1 MFSTVKQVSDS
12 PQVSKS
18 SPEPPVAILNAC
30 RSGAWEKVG
39 GIPLIARALYHLK
52 ELEIKEV
59 VLLLSMDSLPTEL
72 EKWQGNLKLQQIK
85 VKEDIPTTILSI
97 ANLKQHFLYIDA
109 AHLIDPRLIQKL
121 TTASEAILLHI
132 DPQDREKQ
140 AIRAG
145 FFTIEDLHLW
155 AKNGNTFL
163 INHSRSLFPGD
174 VDLFNPE
181 IRGPLIPYFIE
192 VGSRDDAR
200 KATQILVRSSQKKVG
215 DLPAEFIDPPFENA
229 LTLLFCDTP
238 ITPNMVTLSGWAVAI
253 IVAYL
258 FWHGWFLSGALLAFV
273 VEILDGVDGK
283 LARTTL
289 HYSKLGHYEH
299 ITDYF
304 YENSW
309 YVAIAVGLSVT
320 IPNHLPALLAGLLIL
335 SDTADNIFYALASK
349 WYGKSI
355 DLFSPFDAA
364 FRRIA
369 GRRNIYVF
377 MFIIGFLLG
386 YRLQIFAV
394 AAIWAAFTATI
405 HGVRLIQYGRD
416 RKTK

>member
-12 PQVSKS
+12 PQVSNS

-39 GIPLIARALYHLK
+39 GIPLIARTLYHLK
-52 ELEIKEV
+52 EFETKEV

-72 EKWQGNLKLQQIK
+72 EKWQGNFKLQQIK
-85 VKEDIPTTILSI
+85 IKEDIPTTILSI
-97 ANLKQHFLYIDA
+97 ANLQQHFLYIDA

-121 TTASEAILLHI
+121 TTASESILLHI

-145 FFTIEDLHLW
+145 FFTVENLHLW
-155 AKNGNTFL
+155 AENGDTFMIHHL
-163 INHSRSLFPGD
+163 GSLFPGD
-174 VDLFNPE
+174 IDLFNPE
-181 IRGPLIPYFIE
+181 TRGPLIPYFIE
-192 VGSRDDAR
+192 IGSRDDAR
-200 KATQILVRSSQKKVG
+200 KATRILVRSSQKKVG
-215 DLPAEFIDPPFENA
+215 DLPAEFIDPSFENA

-238 ITPNMVTLSGWAVAI
+238 ITPDMITLSGWAVAI

-299 ITDYF
+299 VTDYF

-320 IPNHLPALLAGLLIL
+320 IPNRLPALLAGLLIL
-335 SDTADNIFYALASK
+335 SDTADNIFYALAGK

-394 AAIWAAFTATI
+394 AAIWAAVTATI

-416 RKTK
+416 RKFK